1 VCHSFVH
8 SDDIEQWWVRIHTRY
23 WVWLMITRMDQSA
36 SILSSPGNL
45 LYISFYPTLQAS
57 PSPLPNTPSEFVIA
71 NSLAISPKAET
82 GKSRYNLRV
91 VETLVGARV
100 LSRILGLEV
109 DPEERATYRQVL
121 ERWWNKQGNEDNE
134 TNLKDEIT
142 ALLEGGCLEKMKGKQ
157 QDGVL
162 LQEMIEMSGMTEADF
177 HRVFLSWVE
186 GVFFTTC
193 NCIANNYPVQSRPPT
208 SNYTSAPNTSLQK
221 PYASFNSVIYVY
233 QGTTPPLYPQKQCFL
248 KI

>member
-1 VCHSFVH
+1 
-8 SDDIEQWWVRIHTRY
+8 
-23 WVWLMITRMDQSA
+23 MDQSA

-45 LYISFYPTLQAS
+45 LYISFYPTLQAL
-57 PSPLPNTPSEFVIA
+57 PFPLPNTPSEFVIA
-71 NSLAISPKAET
+71 NSLAISHKAET

-91 VETLVGARV
+91 VETLVGACV

-109 DPEERATYRQVL
+109 NPEERATYRQVL
-121 ERWWNKQGNEDNE
+121 ERWWKKKGNEDNE

-142 ALLEGGCLEKMKGKQ
+142 ALLEGDYLEKMKGKQ

-186 GVFFTTC
+186 GAFLIAC
-193 NCIANNYPVQSRPPT
+193 GCIVTNYPSSRGYLLPIIQTRQTRLHRSPT
-208 SNYTSAPNTSLQK
+208 CPSIP
-221 PYASFNSVIYVY
+221 
-233 QGTTPPLYPQKQCFL
+233 
-248 KI
+248 

>member
-1 VCHSFVH
+1 
-8 SDDIEQWWVRIHTRY
+8 
-23 WVWLMITRMDQSA
+23 MDQSA

-57 PSPLPNTPSEFVIA
+57 PSPLPHIPSEFVIA
-71 NSLAISPKAET
+71 NSLAISHKAET

-100 LSRILGLEV
+100 LSRLLGLEV

-121 ERWWNKQGNEDNE
+121 ERWWKKKGNEDNE

-142 ALLEGGCLEKMKGKQ
+142 ALLEGGYLEKMKGKQ

-162 LQEMIEMSGMTEADF
+162 LQGMIEMSGMTEADF

-186 GVFFTTC
+186 GAFLTTC
-193 NCIANNYPVQSRPPT
+193 DCIITNYPV
-208 SNYTSAPNTSLQK
+208 
-221 PYASFNSVIYVY
+221 
-233 QGTTPPLYPQKQCFL
+233 
-248 KI
+248 